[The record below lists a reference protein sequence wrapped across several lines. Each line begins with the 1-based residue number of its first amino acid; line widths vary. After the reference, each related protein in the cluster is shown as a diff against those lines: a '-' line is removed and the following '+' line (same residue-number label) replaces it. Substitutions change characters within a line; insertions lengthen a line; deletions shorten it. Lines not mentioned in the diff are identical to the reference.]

1 MRAITDAHA
10 ETNVT
15 RIVADVMQHD
25 KDVKTKET
33 LCNADISIL
42 LVSWY
47 FVGIQNTDW
56 YQPIQIDIVDVLFV
70 TLQYSTDF
78 VVGNQNSDCVGTT
91 FKTLIGS
98 HTRAYPWVVAR
109 LPFSRSYPMGDA
121 HVVVH
126 CSLTLGRPNLG
137 HCNITLQNIKLGI
150 SQSDGL
156 FFSIFPLSQDFD

>member
-1 MRAITDAHA
+1 MTD
-10 ETNVT
+10 
-15 RIVADVMQHD
+15 I
-25 KDVKTKET
+25 
-33 LCNADISIL
+33 
-42 LVSWY
+42 
-47 FVGIQNTDW
+47 FFG
-56 YQPIQIDIVDVLFV
+56 
-70 TLQYSTDF
+70 TLQYSTDLM
-78 VVGNQNSDCVGTT
+78 VGNQNSDCASTT
-91 FKTLIGS
+91 FKTLIDG

-156 FFSIFPLSQDFD
+156 FFSIFPLSQDFDRLMFASKAILSLYIIHSNRKNSPKGQFLFCHSNLASPSV